1 MSRWKV
7 KSVDFETFLLWYVF
21 EGKYSSF
28 SGTIEWH
35 KRRAFNSWAE
45 AMAYVDQQART
56 VEVTLP
62 RITGDMEDGMS
73 SWPNLRGVGLS
84 VDHHDEPRLGQ
95 PYVMIYD
102 GYSDIGVE
110 AYDLKPLALALLAQH
125 YQQEHHEC

>member
-1 MSRWKV
+1 MSRWRVMKNHFADAWAV
-7 KSVDFETFLLWYVF
+7 YHEPPKSAGIVPWYRVPQWF
-21 EGKYSSF
+21 D
-28 SGTIEWH
+28 T
-35 KRRAFNSWAE
+35 WAE
-45 AMAYVDQQART
+45 AMAYADQQART
-56 VEVTLP
+56 IQVTLP

-110 AYDLKPLALALLAQH
+110 AYDLKPLALALLALGFKETQ
-125 YQQEHHEC
+125 